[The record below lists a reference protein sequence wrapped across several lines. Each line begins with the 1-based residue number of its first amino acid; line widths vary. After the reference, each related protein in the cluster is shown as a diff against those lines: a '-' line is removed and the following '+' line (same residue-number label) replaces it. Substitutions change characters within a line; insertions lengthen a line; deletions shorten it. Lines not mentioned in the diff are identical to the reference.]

1 MDVKISTEHYDI
13 IDSGSVIIPSG
24 QNIEFKINEL
34 RFKIIFPQVVN
45 ESEEQQNSI
54 EQMVKSDKEGEYLEI
69 SIVNL
74 RSAFFATAR
83 QLMHLAKLE
92 GRKLF
97 FKFSIVSVNSSENN
111 EEDKVL
117 FYSWYQEKQIT
128 EVQQ

>member
-1 MDVKISTEHYDI
+1 MEVKISTEHYDI
-13 IDSGSVIIPSG
+13 INSGSVIIPFG
-24 QNIEFKINEL
+24 QNIEFKINGL
-34 RFKIIFPQVVN
+34 RFKIIFPQVIT

-54 EQMVKSDKEGEYLEI
+54 EQTVRSDEEGEYLEI
-69 SIVNL
+69 TIANL

-111 EEDKVL
+111 EEDKIM
-117 FYSWYQEKQIT
+117 FYTWYQEKQIT

>member
-1 MDVKISTEHYDI
+1 MEVKISTEHYDI
-13 IDSGSVIIPSG
+13 INSGSVIIPFG
-24 QNIEFKINEL
+24 QNIEFKIKEL
-34 RFKIIFPQVVN
+34 RFKIIFPQVIT
-45 ESEEQQNSI
+45 ESEELQNSI
-54 EQMVKSDKEGEYLEI
+54 EQTVRSDEEGEYLEI
-69 SIVNL
+69 TIANL

-111 EEDKVL
+111 EEDKIM
-117 FYSWYQEKQIT
+117 FYTWYQEKQIT